1 MINVIRSLHLGMLV
15 ENYHLSVDTPA
26 SEGIKA
32 RIKEPYDYTGRG
44 YRTDSDKRSV
54 PGDHLSGRGKQ
65 DFD

>member
-1 MINVIRSLHLGMLV
+1 MN
-15 ENYHLSVDTPA
+15 LSMYTGYP
-26 SEGIKA
+26 SFQGIKA